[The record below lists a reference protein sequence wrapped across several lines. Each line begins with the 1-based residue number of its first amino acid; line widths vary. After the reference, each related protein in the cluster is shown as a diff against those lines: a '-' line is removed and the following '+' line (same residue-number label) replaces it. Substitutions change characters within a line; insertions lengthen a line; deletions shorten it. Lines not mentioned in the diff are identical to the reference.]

1 MFDHPL
7 SLQGIFIQLIC
18 QFSQQNAKKQY
29 LQVNWQK
36 IAQQA
41 KKIARTCLRRLRVF
55 IILHTTTEVLMIS
68 MMKTREL
75 KFLSSLYLFRKS
87 VPVNVSLSQV
97 AKDKAPV
104 THDAPT
110 LPAGLPCL
118 LWPRVPPPSWHRRP
132 YLAVLSLSTPQR
144 CSLFCPLDTRLPAT
158 CLPDLHSPG
167 VLPNGA

>member
-1 MFDHPL
+1 M
-7 SLQGIFIQLIC
+7 
-18 QFSQQNAKKQY
+18 
-29 LQVNWQK
+29 
-36 IAQQA
+36 
-41 KKIARTCLRRLRVF
+41 RRLRVF

-104 THDAPT
+104 THEAPT

-118 LWPRVPPPSWHRRP
+118 LWPRVPHPAGTGDPTWPSSPCQPPNVAHCFAHLTP
-132 YLAVLSLSTPQR
+132 GCLLPVLLI
-144 CSLFCPLDTRLPAT
+144 CTRQVSYQMEHNPKTRVVAMRLV
-158 CLPDLHSPG
+158 G
-167 VLPNGA
+167 NNRKFI